1 MGARSWH
8 GLLRRS
14 AMRRLGDGEV
24 ELSWARVP
32 RKAINPFII
41 KM

>member
-1 MGARSWH
+1 MRARSWH

-14 AMRRLGDGEV
+14 VMRRLGDGEV

-32 RKAINPFII
+32 TKAINPFII